1 MDNKFIEF
9 CSFDP
14 GKDVIVNVDYIVSL
28 EAEYIPNGM
37 GRKEYFILTINGKYQ
52 IRYEEYVKI
61 KELLKG
67 GK

>member
-1 MDNKFIEF
+1 MDIKFIEF

-14 GKDVIVNVDYIVSL
+14 SKDVIVNVDYIVSI
-28 EAEYIPNGM
+28 EAEYLPYGM
-37 GRKEYFILTINGKYQ
+37 GRQDYFILTINGKYK

-61 KELLKG
+61 KGLLKG

>member
-14 GKDVIVNVDYIVSL
+14 SKDIIANVDYIVSI
-28 EAEYIPNGM
+28 EADYHPYSM
-37 GRKEYFILTINGKYQ
+37 GRQDYFILTINGKYK
-52 IRYEEYVKI
+52 IHYEEYVKI
-61 KELLKG
+61 KGLLKG

>member
-14 GKDVIVNVDYIVSL
+14 GIDVVVNVNYIVSL
-28 EAEYIPNGM
+28 EAQYIPYGM
-37 GRKEYFILTINGKYQ
+37 GKQEYFILTINGKYK
-52 IRYEEYVKI
+52 IGYEEYVII
-61 KELLKG
+61 KKLLKG